1 MRVFIFLLFIAF
13 YSTGC
18 LLNNVKEDKSLT
30 QYFTDNNVEGS
41 FALLDNGTGQ
51 FTLHNLER
59 FRDSTYLPAQTYN
72 IVHALIGLQT
82 GKIPSDSTLK
92 NLNFIPSS
100 ITKDTLQF
108 WLDSLG
114 YGARNDKELV
124 KIATSID
131 SFWQDN
137 SLKVSPDAQLGL
149 VKRLYFDQLPFFK
162 AYQQVV
168 KRAMSV
174 EENTK
179 YRLGYQTGLGL
190 AKNGHQIGWV
200 VGWIE
205 ENNHPYFFVLNVETK
220 DPSVDVATLQ
230 VRMLKDILK
239 AQDFFEGN
247 R

>member
-1 MRVFIFLLFIAF
+1 MRVFLIVLLTAVVA
-13 YSTGC
+13 TGC
-18 LLNNVKEDKSLT
+18 SLNNVKEDKSLAHF
-30 QYFTDNNVEGS
+30 FTDNKVEGS

-51 FTLHNLER
+51 FTLHNLEE
-59 FRDSTYLPAQTYN
+59 FRDSAYLPAQTYN

-82 GKIPSDSTLK
+82 GKIRSDSSLP
-92 NLNFIPSS
+92 NLSFVPSA

-114 YGARNDKELV
+114 YGARNDKEKV
-124 KIATSID
+124 KITTSVD

-137 SLKVSPDAQLGL
+137 SFKVSPDAQLGL

-162 AYQQVV
+162 TYQEVV
-168 KRAMSV
+168 KGAMKV

-179 YRLGYQTGLGL
+179 YRLGYQTGVGTS
-190 AKNGHQIGWV
+190 KNGHQIGWV

-205 ENNHPYFFVLNVETK
+205 ENNHPYFFVLNVDAK
-220 DPSVDVATLQ
+220 DPGVDLAVLQ
-230 VRMLKDILK
+230 VKMLKDILK
-239 AQDFFEGN
+239 SQDFFEGN